1 MTYQDKI
8 NEANKA
14 VRGVL
19 RRDIFKTTASGRVIK
34 VAAGTSVQINGC
46 YTHHKKTPRQCFTFD
61 FVARGWDVKWKV
73 RERKRTFS
81 VDESDFCMIVYK
93 G

>member
-19 RRDIFKTTASGRVIK
+19 RRDIFTTTASGRVIK
-34 VAAGTSVQINGC
+34 VAAGTSVQITDC
-46 YTHHKKTPRQCFTFD
+46 YTHYKKTPRQCFTFG

-73 RERKRTFS
+73 REKKLRLS
-81 VDESDFCMIVYK
+81 VDENDFCMLVYK